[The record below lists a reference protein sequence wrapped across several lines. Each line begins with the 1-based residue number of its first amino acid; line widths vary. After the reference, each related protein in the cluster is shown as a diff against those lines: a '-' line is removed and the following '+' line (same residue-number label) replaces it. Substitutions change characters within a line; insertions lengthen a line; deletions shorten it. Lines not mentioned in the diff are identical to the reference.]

1 MYHRVHLL
9 LYLKYIVLDRLQN
22 LDKVYCTRTVPEL
35 QKAMEEL
42 RDLVS
47 CYESEGIKLDLLA
60 MSLSARP
67 NLCINPCVTGGNRSE
82 VDNQCRARTAT
93 FVRKQNKES
102 PRPDQ
107 LSCSFFEKLEER
119 PIETIIPRKIFNLED
134 LKDFG
139 QDEGICPY
147 FAAR

>member
-1 MYHRVHLL
+1 MKKT
-9 LYLKYIVLDRLQN
+9 LK
-22 LDKVYCTRTVPEL
+22 KVYCTRTVPEL

-47 CYESEGIKLDLLA
+47 YYESEGIKLDLLA

-93 FVRKQNKES
+93 FVRKQNRES
-102 PRPDQ
+102 PKPDQ
-107 LSCSFFEKLEER
+107 LRLVFIRLLL
-119 PIETIIPRKIFNLED
+119 PRLTAVNRLVI
-134 LKDFG
+134 
-139 QDEGICPY
+139 
-147 FAAR
+147 

>member
-1 MYHRVHLL
+1 M
-9 LYLKYIVLDRLQN
+9 
-22 LDKVYCTRTVPEL
+22 
-35 QKAMEEL
+35 
-42 RDLVS
+42 
-47 CYESEGIKLDLLA
+47 KLIILNVDGHKK
-60 MSLSARP
+60 
-67 NLCINPCVTGGNRSE
+67 TGFR
-82 VDNQCRARTAT
+82 

>member
-1 MYHRVHLL
+1 
-9 LYLKYIVLDRLQN
+9 
-22 LDKVYCTRTVPEL
+22 
-35 QKAMEEL
+35 MEEL
-42 RDLVS
+42 RDLES
-47 CYESEGIKLDLLA
+47 YYESEGIKLDLLA

-67 NLCINPCVTGGNRSE
+67 NLCINPCVTGGSRSE
-82 VDNQCRARTAT
+82 VDSQCRARTAT
-93 FVRKQNKES
+93 FVRKSNKES

-139 QDEGICPY
+139 KEEGICPY